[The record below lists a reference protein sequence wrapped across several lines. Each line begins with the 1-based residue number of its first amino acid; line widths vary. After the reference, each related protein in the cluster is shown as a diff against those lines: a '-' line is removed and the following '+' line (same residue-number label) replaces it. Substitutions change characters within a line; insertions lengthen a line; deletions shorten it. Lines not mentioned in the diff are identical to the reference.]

1 MQLVYS
7 QDQLLMQLVYN
18 LKIVL
23 QPPRAHLCHSINH
36 SVFQLYLLITQKNW
50 AISQG
55 NIKEGGLLWLYA
67 KFGAQLRADERVGSP
82 TIH

>member
-1 MQLVYS
+1 
-7 QDQLLMQLVYN
+7 MQLVYN
-18 LKIVL
+18 PKIVL

-36 SVFQLYLLITQKNW
+36 SVFQLQLIITLKNR

-55 NIKEGGLLWLYA
+55 NTKKGGLLWPYA

-82 TIH
+82 TVH